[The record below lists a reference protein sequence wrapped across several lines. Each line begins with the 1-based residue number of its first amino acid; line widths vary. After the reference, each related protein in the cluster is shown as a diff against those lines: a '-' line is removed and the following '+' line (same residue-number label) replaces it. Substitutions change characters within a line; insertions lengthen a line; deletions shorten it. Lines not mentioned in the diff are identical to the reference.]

1 MLYNLL
7 RMNKMHRTFAALS
20 DPTRCAILEMLA
32 DGEKTVMDIAAPFA
46 MSQPAISRHLK
57 VLEEAA
63 LITRRIDGAK
73 RPCALS
79 PAGLEQLEHWA
90 TALRTTLARNYNR
103 LDAVLAAMPPVEKE
117 AP

>member
-1 MLYNLL
+1 MEEL
-7 RMNKMHRTFAALS
+7 HRTFAALS

-57 VLEEAA
+57 VLEDAA

-79 PAGLEQLEHWA
+79 PAGLEQLEQWA
-90 TALRTTLARNYNR
+90 TKLRKSMARNYDR
-103 LDAVLAAMPPVEKE
+103 LDAVLAAMPPVEKDT
-117 AP
+117 P